1 MNTTRGELF
10 LALKAPSSDPLG
22 ERLIWLPRDVLDS
35 LNHLRGPESC
45 SDVILRLAAE
55 GGNQSLPRQ
64 APSQGPFGRSETR
77 AAAEVTARTRAAARL
92 QEGQRRFVTADAG

>member
-10 LALKAPSSDPLG
+10 LALKAPSSNPLG

-35 LNHLRGPESC
+35 LNHLRRPESY

-55 GGNQSLPRQ
+55 GGNQSLPRPG
-64 APSQGPFGRSETR
+64 A
-77 AAAEVTARTRAAARL
+77 
-92 QEGQRRFVTADAG
+92 

>member
-10 LALKAPSSDPLG
+10 LALKAPSSDPFWVSSRSG
-22 ERLIWLPRDVLDS
+22 CREMFSDS

-55 GGNQSLPRQ
+55 GGNQSLPRPG
-64 APSQGPFGRSETR
+64 ASRGPFGGNEAR
-77 AAAEVTARTRAAARL
+77 APL
-92 QEGQRRFVTADAG
+92 PK

>member
-10 LALKAPSSDPLG
+10 LALKAPSSNPLG

-35 LNHLRGPESC
+35 LNHLRRPESY
-45 SDVILRLAAE
+45 SDWQRRAE
-55 GGNQSLPRQ
+55 TNHCRAQ

-77 AAAEVTARTRAAARL
+77 AAAEVTALAPPP
-92 QEGQRRFVTADAG
+92 G